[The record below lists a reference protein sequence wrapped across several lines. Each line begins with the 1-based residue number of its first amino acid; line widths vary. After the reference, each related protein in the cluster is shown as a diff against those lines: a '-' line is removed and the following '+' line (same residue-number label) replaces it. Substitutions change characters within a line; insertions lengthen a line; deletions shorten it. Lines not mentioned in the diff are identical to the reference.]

1 LAGPIA
7 EARYRNRN
15 VWPTLSTDDYARAK
29 ELLVEVATGPEL
41 EELEHSLCM
50 EAIALMRRPDV
61 WRAVKALA
69 DELLVGSDIGGEQA
83 ITIIDRSAGWNP
95 MQEE

>member
-1 LAGPIA
+1 
-7 EARYRNRN
+7 
-15 VWPTLSTDDYARAK
+15 
-29 ELLVEVATGPEL
+29 
-41 EELEHSLCM
+41 M